1 MSSSGTPLSCFSF
14 QPESAFQ
21 ISAFQSSVHLGLIP
35 TPRSAIPVQQTSN
48 RPCVPQQ
55 SDTSCRSEDVDGGT
69 NGTEGRHRGSEAEE
83 RFRAQLSASEV
94 SANVVKNAFPHLRIG
109 PNPRQQK
116 KQPKNPNE
124 RHHQRDEPRLVAW
137 WGDTSPQ
144 PTAASTGQNAS
155 LKTRKLTFHQ
165 QQHEDLCCELLHQ
178 GHNTHTLA
186 EVCVGYMVMNICKYM
201 IKIRHSL
208 K

>member
-21 ISAFQSSVHLGLIP
+21 ISAFQSSVHLGSIP

-69 NGTEGRHRGSEAEE
+69 NGTEGRHRGGEAEE

-116 KQPKNPNE
+116 KQPKKPPTSDIINE
-124 RHHQRDEPRLVAW
+124 MSHVWWPGGGTPAPSLRQPPRDKMLP
-137 WGDTSPQ
+137 
-144 PTAASTGQNAS
+144 
-155 LKTRKLTFHQ
+155 
-165 QQHEDLCCELLHQ
+165 
-178 GHNTHTLA
+178 
-186 EVCVGYMVMNICKYM
+186 
-201 IKIRHSL
+201 
-208 K
+208 